1 MACPRTVHEIVCV
14 DALITIRP
22 EVTVGTIVT
31 FCDGDPIIGGC
42 EGTLQPFCTFRVGQ
56 PICVQIP
63 LTFNALATAAANG
76 ITCGDPE
83 TGNCPQAPTGCTHSQ
98 GFYRTHEDFTASLI
112 ELAGGSI
119 VLGDDS
125 MGASFTVTPGN
136 VDLVFNR
143 DVPVPPAPS
152 DNNFNA
158 QYDALY
164 IQLLAA
170 RLNQLNGAT
179 CVFAQ
184 EAIDAANAFLASSP
198 ATGQAGAP
206 ALTDALTLFNE
217 GEAGDDCPEHCEDE
231 EDGNGEG

>member
-1 MACPRTVHEIVCV
+1 MACPRTVHETVCV
-14 DALITIRP
+14 DALVTIRP

-31 FCDGDPIIGGC
+31 FCDGDPIIDGC

-56 PICVQIP
+56 SICVQIP
-63 LTFNALATAAANG
+63 LTFNAIATAAADG
-76 ITCGDPE
+76 IICGDPE
-83 TGNCPQAPTGCTHSQ
+83 NGNCSQAPTGCTHSQ

-119 VLGDDS
+119 VLGNDS
-125 MGASFTVTPGN
+125 MGASFTVNTGN
-136 VDLVFNR
+136 VGLVFSG
-143 DVPVPPAPS
+143 DVPVPPAPT

-179 CVFAQ
+179 CQLAQ
-184 EAIDAANAFLASSP
+184 DIIDEANAFLASSP

-206 ALTDALTLFNE
+206 ALTAQLTLFNE
-217 GEAGDDCPEHCEDE
+217 GNLGDDCPEHCPDD